1 MMTLTDCRVR
11 VGKLRKYLGILCLFG
26 TLLSAYTVYVEIN
39 LEKDPKYTALC
50 DISPGVSCTA
60 VFGSEWGKGFGLV
73 NKVVSENSTL
83 NQPNGV
89 YGVVSY
95 PLFALISRFDF
106 LLLAKASVLMGTIG
120 LVISG
125 YLAYILI
132 YVLDDICVICFGI
145 YIVNVLLLL
154 LSIWYYRSLRTL
166 HQYKN
171 QLAGNNEPTLGI
183 SKKRV

>member
-1 MMTLTDCRVR
+1 MMSLADCRRR
-11 VGKLRKYLGILCLFG
+11 VEKLRKYVGLLCLFG

-50 DISPGVSCTA
+50 DISAKISCTA

-73 NKVVSENSTL
+73 NKIVSENSTL

-95 PLFALISRFDF
+95 PLYALLSRFNF
-106 LLLAKASVLMGTIG
+106 LLLAKATVFMGTVG
-120 LVISG
+120 LVLSG

-145 YIVNVLLLL
+145 YIINVLLLL
-154 LSIWYYRSLRTL
+154 VSIWYYRTLRTL
-166 HQYKN
+166 RNYTDQQGSTK
-171 QLAGNNEPTLGI
+171 EPVLGI